1 MTAPQG
7 RSSGTDSSG
16 QEDVEPGHQIEA
28 PPDSGRSAGLSP
40 EGAGHEA
47 EATEQ
52 EYRPPAAGPVTN
64 TVVAVVVI
72 LLGVTAAIGSWQLGV
87 GSARTP
93 DAGMWPLLVSIVL
106 VVLAVVLL
114 VTSRRTRDAEKFS
127 PASWLV
133 VCGLVTMVVFVA
145 VIQTVGF
152 EIPTALLCFVW
163 LRFLGREGW
172 RTSVIGSIGVVVAFY
187 LVFVAALSIPVP
199 HLF

>member
-7 RSSGTDSSG
+7 RSSGTGSSG
-16 QEDVEPGHQIEA
+16 QEDAEPGHQIGA
-28 PPDSGRSAGLSP
+28 PPDSGRSAGLGP
-40 EGAGHEA
+40 EGAGHEV

-52 EYRPPAAGPVTN
+52 EDLPPLAGPVTN

-72 LLGVTAAIGSWQLGV
+72 LLGVAAAIGSWQLGV

-93 DAGMWPLLVSIVL
+93 DAGTWPLLVSIVL

-114 VTSRRTRDAEKFS
+114 VTFRRTHDAEKFS

-133 VCGLVTMVVFVA
+133 LCGLVTMVVFVA
-145 VIQTVGF
+145 VIQSVGF

-172 RTSVIGSIGVVVAFY
+172 RTSVIGR
-187 LVFVAALSIPVP
+187 
-199 HLF
+199 